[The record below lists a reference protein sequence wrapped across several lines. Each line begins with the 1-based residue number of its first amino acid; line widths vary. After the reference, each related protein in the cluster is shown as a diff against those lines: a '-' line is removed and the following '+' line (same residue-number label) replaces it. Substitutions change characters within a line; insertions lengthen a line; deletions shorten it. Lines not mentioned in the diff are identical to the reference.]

1 MWIGIVKQLTN
12 MAKLNSNQ
20 KVAQC
25 RILLNQKETKNK
37 KVRFCGLEKS
47 LILHSWAEKRKKKE
61 ESWQLVVVEVDRQTT
76 VWKEPASETRPML
89 AAKRTRPLEVE
100 ECASWSFLSVAFFFF
115 LFLNQKKKKKWSLTQ
130 QAAWAKHISAFA
142 GLSCVS
148 ALSTGMFASASLR
161 RVENQSLCSP
171 GQ

>member
-47 LILHSWAEKRKKKE
+47 LILHS
-61 ESWQLVVVEVDRQTT
+61 
-76 VWKEPASETRPML
+76 
-89 AAKRTRPLEVE
+89 
-100 ECASWSFLSVAFFFF
+100 
-115 LFLNQKKKKKWSLTQ
+115 
-130 QAAWAKHISAFA
+130 
-142 GLSCVS
+142 
-148 ALSTGMFASASLR
+148 
-161 RVENQSLCSP
+161 
-171 GQ
+171 